1 MLTLPCPGQQM
12 PREAKQDKLFYPLEE
27 VSRLAKLDPKLIESW
42 EQEFY
47 FLNAGRTGTGKKIFR
62 KRDLDI
68 ILRLKSLL
76 ESEGLTL
83 AGAKR
88 KIEQE
93 FSLVSKTPV
102 HPERLK
108 KTLFQIRAQLS
119 DIASDLDKL

>member
-1 MLTLPCPGQQM
+1 M
-12 PREAKQDKLFYPLEE
+12 PLEAKQDKLFYPLEE
-27 VSRLAKLDPKLIESW
+27 VSRLAKLDSKLIESW

>member
-1 MLTLPCPGQQM
+1 MARKT
-12 PREAKQDKLFYPLEE
+12 KQDKLFFPLEE

-62 KRDLDI
+62 KKDLDI
-68 ILRLKSLL
+68 ILRLKGMM

-88 KIEQE
+88 KIEME
-93 FSLVSKTPV
+93 FGLVSKTPV

-108 KTLFQIRAQLS
+108 KTLFQIRAQLK

>member
-1 MLTLPCPGQQM
+1 M
-12 PREAKQDKLFYPLEE
+12 PSETKQDKLFYSLEE
-27 VSRLAKLDPKLIESW
+27 VSRQAKLDPKLIESW

-62 KRDLDI
+62 QKDLDI
-68 ILRLKSLL
+68 VLRLKSLL

-93 FSLVSKTPV
+93 FGLISKTPV

-108 KTLFQIRAQLS
+108 KTLFQIRAQLK
-119 DIASDLDKL
+119 DISSDLDKL

>member
-1 MLTLPCPGQQM
+1 MA
-12 PREAKQDKLFYPLEE
+12 RETKQEKLFYPLGE
-27 VSRLAKLDPKLIESW
+27 VCRISKLDLKLIESW

-62 KRDLDI
+62 KKDLGI

-88 KIEQE
+88 KIELE
-93 FSLVSKTPV
+93 FGLVSKTPV

-108 KTLFQIRAQLS
+108 KTLFQIRDQLK
-119 DIASDLDKL
+119 DIASDLNKL